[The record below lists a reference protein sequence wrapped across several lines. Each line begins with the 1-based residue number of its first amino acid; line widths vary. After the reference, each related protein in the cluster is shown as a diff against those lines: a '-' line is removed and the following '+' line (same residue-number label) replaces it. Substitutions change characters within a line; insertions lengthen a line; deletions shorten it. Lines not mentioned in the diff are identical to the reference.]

1 MITIAAIGTSFITS
15 RTIAAAAG
23 APDVRFVGV
32 QSRDADRAAALA
44 SELGLERSFGDL
56 GSLLD
61 SDVDAV
67 YVASPNAVHGG
78 QVRAAITAGK
88 HVLCEKP
95 AVTTAAEWD
104 ELCAAASE
112 AGVVLLENMR
122 TAYDPVMARIL
133 ELLPSLGTLRRVSFS
148 LSQRSARYDDWLAG
162 RRPNVFDP
170 ALGGGGLAD
179 IGVYLTHS
187 LVRLF
192 GTPSRVS
199 ASFIKVPDGAD
210 GAGAA
215 LMTYDGML
223 AELAWSKITAGRLG
237 GSIEGE
243 QGTITLDHMT
253 ELGSLSVDYLDGRRI
268 EERPGKEPDN
278 ITYALRRFGELVGSG
293 GSAATDQAW
302 TRASLALIE
311 SIRDAASL

>member
-1 MITIAAIGTSFITS
+1 M
-15 RTIAAAAG
+15 
-23 APDVRFVGV
+23 
-32 QSRDADRAAALA
+32 
-44 SELGLERSFGDL
+44 
-56 GSLLD
+56 
-61 SDVDAV
+61 
-67 YVASPNAVHGG
+67 
-78 QVRAAITAGK
+78 
-88 HVLCEKP
+88 
-95 AVTTAAEWD
+95 
-104 ELCAAASE
+104 
-112 AGVVLLENMR
+112 LLENLR

-223 AELAWSKITAGRLG
+223 AELAALRDTGPGRC
-237 GSIEGE
+237 
-243 QGTITLDHMT
+243 
-253 ELGSLSVDYLDGRRI
+253 
-268 EERPGKEPDN
+268 RPGSSSSWC
-278 ITYALRRFGELVGSG
+278 GSVPSPNWPRPSPT
-293 GSAATDQAW
+293 GSATKPRSSVM
-302 TRASLALIE
+302 TRRTPAVVSPRRPV
-311 SIRDAASL
+311 SGC